1 MFNVICKYSI
11 AIQAAL
17 CHIFNFEKFHKQ
29 QKSLKTFPKYK
40 QVCQLRVG
48 RVDNCPPKFWQKIRH
63 RRGAV
68 ARRITVCP
76 PSSK

>member
-29 QKSLKTFPKYK
+29 QKSLKTSPKYK
-40 QVCQLRVG
+40 QVRQWRVG
-48 RVDNCPPKFWQKIRH
+48 RVDNCPPKFWQF
-63 RRGAV
+63 RGAV

>member
-29 QKSLKTFPKYK
+29 QKSLKTSPKYK
-40 QVCQLRVG
+40 QVRQWRVG
-48 RVDNCPPKFWQKIRH
+48 RVDNLPTQVLAVSGSG
-63 RRGAV
+63 GAPHY
-68 ARRITVCP
+68 CL
-76 PSSK
+76 PSQL